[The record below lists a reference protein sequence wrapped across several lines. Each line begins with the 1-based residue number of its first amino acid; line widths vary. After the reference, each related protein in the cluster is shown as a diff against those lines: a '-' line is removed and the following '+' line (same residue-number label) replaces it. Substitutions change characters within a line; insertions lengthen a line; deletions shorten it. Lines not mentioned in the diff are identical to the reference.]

1 MLAQTVFL
9 LISYLLLLNQ
19 KKRPLPVESGHRLS
33 MKK

>member
-19 KKRPLPVESGHRLS
+19 KKGHSRLRVAIVCR
-33 MKK
+33 

>member
-9 LISYLLLLNQ
+9 LVSYLFLLKS